1 MKTIAY
7 SVLVLGLFGL
17 AGRTPFPAAG
27 SAKDKENKAD
37 DKAKKPRGKFTI
49 GKETTFVTGPV
60 DKDRYI
66 DYAAAL
72 NKHWRRGVTAANNA
86 NVLIWQALGPRPEG
100 GRPMSAEFFQ
110 WMGIKPLPEVGPY
123 FVDLLPYVKQEF
135 GINPQQGANALFKQL
150 DQAQGAPWKAKD
162 YPELA
167 SWLKAN
173 DKPLAVIVA
182 ASRRPHYFSPLVPPK
197 TKQGSS
203 GLIGALLPAVQKTR
217 SAASALIARAML
229 RLGEG
234 KRDAAWDDL
243 LACHRLGRLVG
254 RGPTLIEG
262 LVGLALNAIAIQ
274 AEQVYLGR
282 GRPGARRL
290 QACLEDLRKLPPL
303 PPMAK
308 KVAWGERMMFLDI
321 VTLTDRQGAKY
332 LKGVLAGMDLAKV
345 PQPFSD
351 RILKDIDWDAALR
364 NANRWYDRLA
374 AALAE
379 KNRVAREKN
388 LDQIERDLKALK
400 QHLEDGGLAPL
411 FERGKKTGKARGKV
425 LGDLLI
431 ALLMPAV
438 RKVQSAVDRV
448 RQTEDNL
455 LVAIALARYERANN
469 RYPKD
474 LDALVPKYLGQI
486 PQDAFSGK
494 ALIYHPTNNGYLL
507 YSVGVNGKDEWG
519 RGYNDKPPG
528 DDLSV
533 RMPVPGK

>member
-7 SVLVLGLFGL
+7 SLLVLGLLGL
-17 AGRTPFPAAG
+17 AGRNPSPVTGAPR
-27 SAKDKENKAD
+27 DKENKAEN
-37 DKAKKPRGKFTI
+37 KAKKPRGKFTI

-60 DKDRYI
+60 DKDGYI

-72 NKHWRRGVTAANNA
+72 NKHWRRGVTAASNA

-100 GRPMSAEFFQ
+100 GRPMPAEFYRWLGTQ
-110 WMGIKPLPEVGPY
+110 PLPEVGPY
-123 FVDLLPYVKQEF
+123 FVDLFPFLKQEF
-135 GINPQQGANALFKQL
+135 NIKPQAANAFFQQQDK
-150 DQAQGAPWKAKD
+150 AQSRPWKAKD

-173 DKPLAVIVA
+173 DKPLAVVA
-182 ASRRPHYFSPLVPPK
+182 LASRRPHYFSPLVPVK
-197 TKQGSS
+197 SKQGSS
-203 GLIGALLPAVQKTR
+203 GLVGALLPGVQKTR
-217 SAASALIARAML
+217 SIAAALVARAMV

-234 KRDAAWDDL
+234 KPDAAWDDL
-243 LACHRLGRLVG
+243 LTCHRLGRLVG

-262 LVGLALNAIAIQ
+262 LVGLALNAIAVQ
-274 AEQVYLGR
+274 AEQVYLDR
-282 GRPGARRL
+282 GRPGAKKL
-290 QACLEDLRKLPPL
+290 QTCLEDLRKLPPL
-303 PPMAK
+303 PSMAE
-308 KVAWGERMMFLDI
+308 KVGWGERFMFLDV
-321 VTLTDRQGAKY
+321 VTQTDRHGIKY
-332 LKGVLAGMDLAKV
+332 LEGLMAAADGSKPPQELA
-345 PQPFSD
+345 D
-351 RILKDIDWDAALR
+351 RILKDIDWDSALR

-374 AALAE
+374 AALRE
-379 KNRVAREKN
+379 KNRADREKK
-388 LDQIERDLKALK
+388 LDRIERELKALK

-431 ALLMPAV
+431 SLLMPAV

-455 LVAIALARYERANN
+455 FAAIALARYERANK

-474 LDALVPKYLGQI
+474 LRALVPKYLGQI

-507 YSVGVNGKDEWG
+507 YSVGVNGKDEGG
-519 RGYNDKPPG
+519 RGYNDKPQG